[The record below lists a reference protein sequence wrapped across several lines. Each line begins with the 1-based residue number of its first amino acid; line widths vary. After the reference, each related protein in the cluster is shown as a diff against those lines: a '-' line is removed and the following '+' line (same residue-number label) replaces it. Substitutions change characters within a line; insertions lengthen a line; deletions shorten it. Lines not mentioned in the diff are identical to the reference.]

1 MINGDKHE
9 VLCCVKN
16 MNVVESEQKR
26 ILAGVSKVV
35 KLQVVDF
42 EKN

>member
-1 MINGDKHE
+1 MLNGDKHE

-26 ILAGVSKVV
+26 ILTGV
-35 KLQVVDF
+35 
-42 EKN
+42 